1 MYRPFELEVFV
12 DLSTLCNA
20 GCPQCHRTST
30 DNKLKKVDW
39 LPLLQWSLED
49 FQKAFPP
56 DCLDIISKFSICGTW
71 GDPVMNKDIKEIIEY
86 ITKTNSKVLIHLDTN
101 GSIRDEQ
108 WWWELGVIAGK
119 NLRVVFAVDGSTQ
132 EMHQKYRKFTNLD
145 KVLKNMQAISET
157 NSFVE
162 GHTILFKHNQDFIHD
177 IKKLCLEYGANSYRL
192 TTSDRFDSSN
202 STEGKYFHF
211 ENEKGEKDML
221 EITSYESPNSFISHT
236 NNKKELEKEIKCR
249 WKYSNRILVNI
260 DGQVYPCCYIVN
272 SYYKS
277 HFVDR
282 GIDIA
287 KHSVMKEYAEHKDEH
302 NIFKNDLRKIITESK
317 WFNQTLPESWT
328 GNNPIEVCVKNC
340 SSLINTKHQLKSY
353 L

>member
-1 MYRPFELEVFV
+1 MYKPENLEVFL

-20 GCPQCHRTST
+20 GCPQCHRTAVN
-30 DNKLKKVDW
+30 NKLKKVDW
-39 LPLLQWSLED
+39 LPLIQWSLED

-56 DCLDIISKFSICGTW
+56 SCLEKISEFSICGTW

-108 WWWELGVIAGK
+108 WWWELGMIAGK
-119 NLRVVFAVDGSTQ
+119 SLRVVFAVDGSTQ
-132 EMHQKYRKFTNLD
+132 EMHEKYRRFTNLQ
-145 KVLKNMQAISET
+145 KVLNNMKAISET
-157 NSFVE
+157 KSFVE
-162 GHTILFKHNQDFIHD
+162 GHTIMFKHNQDHLED
-177 IKKLCLEYGANSYRL
+177 IKKLCLDYGADSYRI
-192 TTSDRFDSSN
+192 TTSDRFDNSN

-211 ENEKGEKDML
+211 ENELGEKDML
-221 EITSYESPNSFISHT
+221 EIASYEAPGSFISHT
-236 NNKKELEKEIKCR
+236 NNKKTLENEIQCR

-277 HFVDR
+277 HFADN
-282 GIDIA
+282 GIEIH
-287 KHSVMKEYAEHKDEH
+287 KHPVMKEYAEHKDEH
-302 NIFKNDLRKIITESK
+302 NIFKTDLLSIITKSK
-317 WFNQTLPESWT
+317 WFNQTLPESWN
-328 GNNPIEVCVKNC
+328 GDKPIEQCVRNC
-340 SSLINTKHQLKSY
+340 SSLTKTKHQLKAY